1 MGIKDKAMNLA
12 AGAGVALA
20 TSGLSSCHDNGGVD
34 PPPPPLEC
42 NAVDQ
47 GESLTA
53 TATVTGTRLEVTIH
67 NNSYSSWV
75 AVAVTSVVGG
85 SARPVAFAEPLMVVI
100 DLADDRVTSGAFTLK
115 GTLRGRVLG
124 NDCAVSRSF
133 TFRLQPDGVVV
144 AFANELPLAARQ
156 QARIA
161 LVGRDGNEVELE
173 ATTPFRGARAITWTV
188 TGGEVVSREGA
199 RVRWRLPRAAGLYQA
214 ELVIDYGPSGLSFD
228 ALALEVS

>member
-42 NAVDQ
+42 NTVDH

-53 TATVTGTRLEVTIH
+53 TATVTGTQLQITIH
-67 NNSYSSWV
+67 NSSNSGWT
-75 AVAVTSVVGG
+75 AVAITSVVGG
-85 SARPVAFAEPLMVVI
+85 SARPVALGEPLMVVI
-100 DLADDRVTSGAFTLK
+100 DLTDDRVTSGSFTLK
-115 GTLRGRVLG
+115 GTLARGNV
-124 NDCAVSRSF
+124 CAVSRTF

-144 AFANELPLAARQ
+144 AFAHELPLAARQ

-161 LVGRDGNEVELE
+161 LVGRDGHEVELE
-173 ATTPFRGARAITWTV
+173 ATTPFCGAAEITWTV
-188 TGGEVVSREGA
+188 TGGEVVSREGT
-199 RVRWRLPRAAGLYQA
+199 RLRWRLPREAGLYQA
-214 ELVIDYGPSGLSFD
+214 ELVIDYGPNGLSFD